1 MIFTQDRG
9 RLRALYRDVLAKMEA
24 GSPLEPLEAQI
35 ADVLS
40 EHPEY
45 HAAVRDPEGH
55 DRDFPPETGEVNP
68 WLHMG
73 LHLAIREQVSTD
85 RPPGI
90 RELWQRLSARLGSAH
105 EAEHAMQEQL
115 VEALWTAQRAGTA
128 PDEAAYLESLRQLL

>member
-1 MIFTQDRG
+1 MIFTQDRDK
-9 RLRALYRDVLAKMEA
+9 LRALYREVLGKMESGA
-24 GSPLEPLEAQI
+24 PMEPLESQI

-55 DRDFPPETGEVNP
+55 DRDYLPESGEVNP

-85 RPPGI
+85 RPAGI
-90 RELWQRLSARLGSAH
+90 RDIWQRLSVRLGSAH
-105 EAEHAMQEQL
+105 QAEHAMQEQL
-115 VEALWTAQRAGTA
+115 VEALWTAQRDGTA
-128 PDEAAYLESLRQLL
+128 PDEAAYLEALRSLL